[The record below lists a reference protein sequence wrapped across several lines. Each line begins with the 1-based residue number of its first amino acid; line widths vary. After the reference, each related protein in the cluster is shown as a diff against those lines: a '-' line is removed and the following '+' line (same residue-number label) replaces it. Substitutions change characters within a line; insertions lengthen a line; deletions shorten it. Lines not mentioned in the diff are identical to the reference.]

1 MTTAID
7 TNIII
12 ALWDRDASFSL
23 AVQNA
28 LEAAFNRG
36 GLVIAAPVFADLLA
50 APGRTEAFVDAFLE
64 DTAIAVDWS
73 LDEMVWR
80 AAGRAFQRYAERR
93 RKQRASG
100 TRRILADFLIGA
112 HAETRGYRLL
122 TLDERIYR
130 PAFRKLVIETI

>member
-7 TNIII
+7 TNVII
-12 ALWDRDASFSL
+12 ALWDRDASFSS
-23 AVQNA
+23 AAQTA

-36 GLVIAAPVFADLLA
+36 GLVVAAPVFAYLLA
-50 APGRTEAFVDAFLE
+50 APGRTEAFVDAFLG
-64 DTAIAVDWS
+64 DTGMSVDWN

-80 AAGRAFQRYAERR
+80 SAGRAFQRYAERR
-93 RKQRASG
+93 RKQRDPG

-112 HAETRGYRLL
+112 HADARGFRLL

-130 PAFRKLVIETI
+130 TAFPKLVVETI

>member
-7 TNIII
+7 TNVII
-12 ALWDRDASFSL
+12 ALWDRDTSFSS
-23 AVQNA
+23 AAQTA

-36 GLVIAAPVFADLLA
+36 GLVVAAPVFAELLA
-50 APGRTEAFVDAFLE
+50 APGRTEAFVDAFMD
-64 DTAIAVDWS
+64 DTGVSVDWN

-80 AAGRAFQRYAERR
+80 SAGRAFQRNAERR
-93 RKQRASG
+93 RKQRDPG

-112 HAETRGYRLL
+112 HADVRGFRLL

-130 PAFRKLVIETI
+130 TAFPKLVVETI

>member
-7 TNIII
+7 TNVII
-12 ALWDRDASFSL
+12 ALWDRDASFSS
-23 AVQNA
+23 AAQNA

-36 GLVIAAPVFADLLA
+36 GLVIAAPVLAELLA

-64 DTAIAVDWS
+64 DTAIAVDWN

-93 RKQRASG
+93 RKQRDLG

-112 HAETRGYRLL
+112 HAENRGYRLL
-122 TLDERIYR
+122 TLDERIYQ
-130 PAFRKLVIETI
+130 PAFPKLVIETI